1 LNLRPLGPS
10 AQFSAFLPPF
20 ALACATARKQA
31 LTCKDGDQPALLP
44 YVAACSVSRA
54 SAPECAS
61 KVRPPS
67 NLVGAA
73 PLVARRDLNRCPLDE
88 IVRDGLARNI
98 ADPLGFTPRPAQS
111 VSDPTGPSRD
121 RCRLYVA
128 GFWPRFE
135 LHSRTTVSWR
145 DLGKRLV
152 AVADSQSARSSLV
165 TCAFGEGAPRFRRD
179 FTTNHW
185 TAAAAGRRPATGRCC

>member
-1 LNLRPLGPS
+1 
-10 AQFSAFLPPF
+10 
-20 ALACATARKQA
+20 
-31 LTCKDGDQPALLP
+31 
-44 YVAACSVSRA
+44 
-54 SAPECAS
+54 
-61 KVRPPS
+61 
-67 NLVGAA
+67 
-73 PLVARRDLNRCPLDE
+73 LNRCPLEE

-111 VSDPTGPSRD
+111 VPDLTGPSRD

-152 AVADSQSARSSLV
+152 AVADSQSDRSSLV
-165 TCAFGEGAPRFRRD
+165 TCAFGEGRLGFGVISPRITGPLRLLGVDPPLDGVADRR
-179 FTTNHW
+179 THEP
-185 TAAAAGRRPATGRCC
+185 AGVVHRYCG